1 MCAPAEGNIS
11 RVSQEGNVTV
21 SLGRILVLDDEE
33 KMAALIARSLVRS
46 GYEANARTNAEQA
59 LEDLKRERYD
69 VLVTDLRMPGLDGL
83 EVLVRAKKIDPGID
97 VILMT
102 AYASVETVRE
112 AMKRGAVDYLEKPI
126 SAEEQLKPLL
136 ERLLKGSDS
145 REEKRNPARQEAPPK
160 KSAPQPCDDSDDPIN
175 FDGVLCKSAPM
186 REIYRKAVKVAK
198 TNASVLLRGES
209 GTGKE
214 VIADLIQGNSNRADK
229 PYVKINCGAL
239 PENLLESEL
248 FGHVKGSF
256 TGAVGDRDGM
266 FITANG
272 GTILLDE
279 IGEVSPALQVK
290 LLRILQQGELN
301 RVGESAT
308 RKVDVRVIAATNR
321 PLEKMIESGQFRQDL
336 YYRLNVVPLVLPAL
350 RERREDLEP
359 LIRHFADKFSDGRP
373 VNFLSDA
380 WDAMMSYSWPGNIRE
395 LENAVEHAL
404 VLGSPTGIKLED
416 LPASVQQFSVLTPLK
431 SGGLGDVVGQAS
443 LEEIEKN
450 CLLQALEKTKGNRT
464 RAARVLN
471 ITRRTLGYRL
481 KKYDLEE
488 EVNRRYF
495 SAPGD

>member
-1 MCAPAEGNIS
+1 M
-11 RVSQEGNVTV
+11 
-21 SLGRILVLDDEE
+21 SLGRILILDDEE

-46 GYEANARTNAEQA
+46 GYMADARTNAEQA
-59 LEDLKRERYD
+59 LEDLKREKYD

-83 EVLVRAKKIDPGID
+83 EVLTRAKKLDSEIE

-126 SAEEQLKPLL
+126 SAEDQLKPLL
-136 ERLLKGSDS
+136 ERLLKGNES
-145 REEKRNPARQEAPPK
+145 REEKKAPARQEAPAR
-160 KSAPQPCDDSDDPIN
+160 KSTPRADDSDEPVDFHGI
-175 FDGVLCKSAPM
+175 LCKSGPM
-186 REIYRKAVKVAK
+186 QEIYRKAVKVAK

-214 VIADLIQGNSNRADK
+214 VVADLIQKNSNRAAK

-256 TGAVGDRDGM
+256 TGAVSDRDGM
-266 FITANG
+266 FLTANG

-301 RVGESAT
+301 RVGESQT

-321 PLEKMIESGQFRQDL
+321 PLEKMIETGLFRQDL
-336 YYRLNVVPLVLPAL
+336 YYRLNVVPLVLPPL
-350 RERREDLEP
+350 RDRKEDLEP
-359 LIRHFADKFSDGRP
+359 LVQYFAEKFGEGRP
-373 VNFLSDA
+373 VTFLPDA
-380 WDAMMSYSWPGNIRE
+380 WDAIKGYSWPGNIRE

-404 VLGSPTGIKLED
+404 VLGNAAGVRLDD
-416 LPASVQQFSVLTPLK
+416 LPAAVQQFSVLTPLK
-431 SGGLGDVVGQAS
+431 TGNLSSVVGHAS

-450 CLLQALEKTKGNRT
+450 CLLQALEKTRGNRT
-464 RAARVLN
+464 RAARILN

-481 KKYDLEE
+481 RKYGLEE
-488 EVNRRYF
+488 EINRRFF